1 MRNFELLR
9 DKFMELS
16 TKAKM
21 LTIFVGLVIGII
33 LLDWI
38 F

>member
-1 MRNFELLR
+1 MRNLELLR
-9 DKFMELS
+9 DKFLDMS

-21 LTIFVGLVIGII
+21 ITIFAGLVVGII
-33 LLDWI
+33 ILDCL

>member
-1 MRNFELLR
+1 MKNFKLLAQQ
-9 DKFMELS
+9 FSTLS

-21 LTIFVGLVIGII
+21 VTIFVGLVVGII
-33 LLDWI
+33 VLDCL

>member
-21 LTIFVGLVIGII
+21 LTIFAGLVVGII
-33 LLDWI
+33 ILDWL

>member
-1 MRNFELLR
+1 MRNLELLR
-9 DKFMELS
+9 DKFLDMS

-21 LTIFVGLVIGII
+21 VTIFAGLVVGII
-33 LLDWI
+33 ILDCL